1 MNSFPADRKI
11 NLLVSHFVALP
22 VDHSEQSHT
31 MVTKIFSEHTIISPS
46 LWRRDT
52 QEQDTCGTFWR
63 NYDTGTRTHR
73 VPARWKTIFKT
84 TTRWRTNQP
93 GWLKICPI
101 IQTKFCRLAHVEID
115 CGIRL
120 SVCRNW
126 QRAFGGVYLGEMEA
140 YESLTGWAN
149 RVGNFRITFP
159 LQLSVKTNFQLLRW
173 S

>member
-46 LWRRDT
+46 LWRHDT

-84 TTRWRTNQP
+84 TTRWRTSQVDWKFAPLYRQSFVGSHTWKLTVESDCRFVGIDNVLLGVCIWVKWKRMKVWQVE
-93 GWLKICPI
+93 
-101 IQTKFCRLAHVEID
+101 QTALAIFE
-115 CGIRL
+115 
-120 SVCRNW
+120 
-126 QRAFGGVYLGEMEA
+126 
-140 YESLTGWAN
+140 
-149 RVGNFRITFP
+149 
-159 LQLSVKTNFQLLRW
+159 
-173 S
+173 